1 MLEERTRRL
10 PPRPIR
16 LPRRPLPTPLKMPPN
31 PLPQRQQLLRAADA
45 ETRVPRARRL
55 HGLVPRESDVH
66 LLAGVGDVEPGELVL
81 AVGRDGAGS
90 QAEGLAVEGVGEVE
104 GGGGDE
110 EVDVGEGEDHC
121 FFFFCVLLVG
131 LVFGGLGWGQRVV
144 LLVGIFFFEMWMG

>member
-121 FFFFCVLLVG
+121 FFFFLCS
-131 LVFGGLGWGQRVV
+131 FGGVGVWWIGLGAEGGF
-144 LLVGIFFFEMWMG
+144 VGGDFFF